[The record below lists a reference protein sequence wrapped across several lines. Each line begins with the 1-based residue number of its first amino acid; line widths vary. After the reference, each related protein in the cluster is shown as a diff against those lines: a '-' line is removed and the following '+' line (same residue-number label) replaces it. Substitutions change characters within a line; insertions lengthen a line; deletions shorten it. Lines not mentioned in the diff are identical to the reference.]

1 MSSKPGENKRS
12 NIRRELK
19 ASAEMQGYITS
30 FYKVG
35 ILTPSSES
43 SSGDNSYEKEL
54 NVVY

>member
-12 NIRRELK
+12 NIRELK

-30 FYKVG
+30 FYNVE
-35 ILTPSSES
+35 ILTSSSE
-43 SSGDNSYEKEL
+43 SSGDNSYDKEL